1 MNPAPRVRRPAAVR
15 RWTALAA
22 AFVLAAVAAPLA
34 LPAPLGVLHAAAAE
48 SPRETIEV
56 TVTRVIEILKDR
68 GIDTAARRHRI
79 EEVAYQRFDF
89 DTLSRLVLARNWS
102 TLSKEQQA
110 RFIDEFK
117 QHLSVTYGRN
127 IDSYSN
133 EKVILLGDR
142 EEARGDW
149 SVKTKIAR
157 GGGNDDI
164 LVDYRLRRL
173 GDQWKII
180 DVVIEGVSLVA
191 NFRAQFQEILA
202 NGGPDRLLTLLAEK
216 NAKGES
222 ILPPGK
228 SGSGDRATGGS

>member
-1 MNPAPRVRRPAAVR
+1 MIPAPGDSRRAPDR
-15 RWTALAA
+15 RRGALAA
-22 AFVLAAVAAPLA
+22 ALFLAAVAAA
-34 LPAPLGVLHAAAAE
+34 GPAPLGARRAAAAE

-68 GIDTAARRHRI
+68 GVDTATRRHRI

-89 DTLSRLVLARNWS
+89 DTLSRLVLARNWA
-102 TLSKEQQA
+102 TLSKDQQA

-222 ILPPGK
+222 ILPPGAAR
-228 SGSGDRATGGS
+228 GGERATGGS